1 MNRKKRLRK
10 GIDSLD
16 EEIDRHEAK
25 MEAAKKSGNEGLTKY
40 YDREIGNLRK
50 QRDNKKRM
58 LDK

>member
-16 EEIDRHEAK
+16 EEIDLHEAK
-25 MEAAKKSGNEGLTKY
+25 REAAKQAGNEGLPKY
-40 YDREIGNLRK
+40 CDRELDNLRK
-50 QRDNKKRM
+50 HRDNKKRI

>member
-16 EEIDRHEAK
+16 EEINLHEAK
-25 MEAAKKSGNEGLTKY
+25 LEAAKQAGNEGLTKY
-40 YDREIGNLRK
+40 YDRELDNLRK
-50 QRDNKKRM
+50 QRDNKKRI